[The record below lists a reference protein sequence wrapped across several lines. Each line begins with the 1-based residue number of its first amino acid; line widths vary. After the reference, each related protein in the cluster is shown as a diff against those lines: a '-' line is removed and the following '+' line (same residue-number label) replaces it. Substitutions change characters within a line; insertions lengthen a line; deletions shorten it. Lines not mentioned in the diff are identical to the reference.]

1 MARIVVTIRPSST
14 TGKSGLTRYIAESK
28 RNPEKEGLRPDEPRP
43 LFSAHHDNL
52 TYTEADQFLQLAT
65 DTEAQTEDLI
75 HLCISPEPGVYEEIG
90 DTREERYDAFMQILR
105 DTGQVIEK
113 EVGFVEVFWISGIH
127 LNTDIPHAHLAISR
141 HGCDRASGRYKC
153 LDHLP
158 RTLLSHNVKDDHGEK
173 QFFPGKIAD
182 AVSEGIEQR
191 RQLIRERHDKSFSQ
205 SQELDRSPNL
215 PAVNI
220 EVQPDPTTGPVTSEA
235 HQSTQPIDP
244 ERNQV
249 HTSPSVNEP
258 SERQPKSEPS
268 FQRVEDIK
276 NPPLVSESL
285 WRDRRRRERLS
296 ARIVATRHSR
306 C

>member
-1 MARIVVTIRPSST
+1 MARIIVAVRPSST
-14 TGKSGLTRYIAESK
+14 SGKSGLTRYIAESK

-52 TYTEADQFLQLAT
+52 TYTEANQFLQLAT
-65 DTEAQTEDLI
+65 DTELQTEDLI

-90 DTREERYDAFMQILR
+90 DTRQERYDAFMEILR

-141 HGCDRASGRYKC
+141 HGCDRISQRYKC

-158 RTLLSHNVKDDHGEK
+158 RTLLSHNVKDEHGEK

-191 RQLIRERHDKSFSQ
+191 RHLIRERHDKS
-205 SQELDRSPNL
+205 
-215 PAVNI
+215 
-220 EVQPDPTTGPVTSEA
+220 
-235 HQSTQPIDP
+235 
-244 ERNQV
+244 
-249 HTSPSVNEP
+249 
-258 SERQPKSEPS
+258 
-268 FQRVEDIK
+268 
-276 NPPLVSESL
+276 
-285 WRDRRRRERLS
+285 LS
-296 ARIVATRHSR
+296 HSR
-306 C
+306 EPDSSQKIG